1 LEAHFRHIPIYL
13 GAISNLQETGWLKH
27 YRRYVYEAGSVNRS
41 EKLVAGVIDNS
52 VLEKERKTP
61 VKCASLLLEKI

>member
-1 LEAHFRHIPIYL
+1 L